1 MEIGGGAQLT
11 GRFYRD
17 RGQHSV
23 QVGFIEI
30 GGIRYSGANRLVL

>member
-1 MEIGGGAQLT
+1 MEIGGGAHLT

-23 QVGFIEI
+23 QVGFIEL
-30 GGIRYSGANRLVL
+30 GGYSGANRSVS